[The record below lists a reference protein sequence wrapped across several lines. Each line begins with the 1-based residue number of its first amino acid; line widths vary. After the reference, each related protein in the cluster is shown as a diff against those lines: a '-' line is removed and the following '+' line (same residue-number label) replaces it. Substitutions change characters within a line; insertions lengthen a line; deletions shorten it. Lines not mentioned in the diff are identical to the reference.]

1 MTAIVGVLCKDG
13 VVVGADSSVTFANGQ
28 LRTIEQKMK
37 KIAIVEN
44 KYIIAG
50 TGQIGLGQRFVD
62 EFEKTLKSGGLIN
75 RSGTPSELC
84 RVVTQQCLKN
94 FISTNVQQGQYGALL
109 AFPWQGKH
117 HLCEFD
123 TMTLQPELKT
133 ENLWYVSM
141 GSGQTITDP
150 ILGFIRKMFW
160 SDGEPELKQG
170 IFAALWTLQHAVDMN
185 PGGINGPIDIAILE
199 CLPGNK
205 IEARFL
211 SDAEIQEHA
220 TNIQEL
226 EKHIS
231 SFMVKELTKEN
242 PAEIPKP

>member
-1 MTAIVGVLCKDG
+1 MTAIVGVLCKKG
-13 VVVGADSSVTFANGQ
+13 VVIGADSSATFANGQ
-28 LRTIEQKMK
+28 IRTIEQKTK
-37 KIAIVEN
+37 KIKIIGG

-62 EFEKTLKSGGLIN
+62 EFEKTLNSSLASKTSP
-75 RSGTPSELC
+75 PSELC
-84 RVVTQQCLKN
+84 RIITQQCLKN
-94 FISTNVQQGQYGALL
+94 FISTNVQQGQFGALF
-109 AFPWQGKH
+109 AFPWGSKH

-123 TMTLQPELKT
+123 ATTLQPELKT
-133 ENLWYVSM
+133 EHLWYVSM
-141 GSGQTITDP
+141 GSGQIITDP

-160 SDGEPELKQG
+160 SEGEPELEQG
-170 IFAALWTLQHAVDMN
+170 IFATLWTLQHAVDMN

-211 SDAEIQEHA
+211 SEAEIQEHIS
-220 TNIQEL
+220 NIQEL

-231 SFMVKELTKEN
+231 SFTSKAVSKEP